1 MGCWVVV
8 ATIGTAAFAHMQ
20 AYLVDIT
27 AKVVIRS
34 DTDTNELCDN
44 LYAQITEFIHND
56 DDLLNL
62 EIELLPLPGNCNGSP
77 DRRDEPDSEEGS
89 EAPVS

>member
-1 MGCWVVV
+1 MGCWVMV

-20 AYLVDIT
+20 AYLVDIA

-34 DTDTNELCDN
+34 ETDPNELCDN
-44 LYAQITEFIHND
+44 LYAQISEFIHND

-62 EIELLPLPGNCNGSP
+62 EIELLPLPGNCNGSS